1 MKGIKVINPDLVVV
15 TGPLSPFRDGF
26 AAWLEAAGY
35 SRPLCAEHLRVMGG
49 LSRWLGERGETG
61 EALRRP
67 LLAEF
72 LAGRRTARA
81 STGRSMKGMR
91 PLMEYLRGAGAVPPD
106 EPEPPA
112 GPAEEAI
119 AEYASYLHS
128 ERGLAAVT
136 IEREMILIRPFLAG
150 RIRDG
155 LGDLKSLTGAD
166 VQEFVLGRARSSPPA
181 TVQRTGTALRS
192 LLRFLHLRGIT
203 AAPLAGAVPATAN
216 WKLSGLP
223 RHLTR
228 EETAR
233 ILASCDTATVTG
245 RRDRAVLLLLA
256 RMGLRAGEAAGLR
269 LDDIDWRA
277 GEITVRGK
285 GNRHERLP
293 LPADVGEALAAYL
306 RDGRPARARGR
317 EVFAGVRA
325 PHRPLTRGA
334 VTQIAAGAS
343 QRCGLGTVFAH
354 RLRHTAA
361 TGMLSAGA
369 SLDDIGQVLR
379 HREARTTAIYA
390 KVDYDRLRGLARPW
404 PGDAA

>member
-1 MKGIKVINPDLVVV
+1 MVV
-15 TGPLSPFRDGF
+15 TGPLAPFRDGF
-26 AAWLEAAGY
+26 ASWLGTAGY
-35 SRPLCAEHLRVMGG
+35 SRELRAEHLKLMAG
-49 LSRWLGERGETG
+49 LSRRLEERGETSRC
-61 EALRRP
+61 LSRP

-72 LAGRRTARA
+72 VAGRRGAPGK
-81 STGRSMKGMR
+81 TGRSMAGMR
-91 PLMEYLRGAGAVPPD
+91 PLMEYLRGAGAAPPD

-112 GPAEEAI
+112 GPVEEAI
-119 AEYASYLHS
+119 AEYASYLRS

-136 IEREMILIRPFLAG
+136 IERETRLIRPFLAG
-150 RIRDG
+150 RVRDG
-155 LGDLKSLTGAD
+155 LADLETLTAAD
-166 VQEFVLGRARSSPPA
+166 VQAFVLGCARTVPLA
-181 TVQRTGTALRS
+181 AVQRTGTALRS
-192 LLRFLHLRGIT
+192 LLRFLHLQGVT
-203 AAPLAGAVPATAN
+203 AAPLAAAVPTAAN

-223 RHLTR
+223 RHLTQ
-228 EETAR
+228 EEAAR
-233 ILASCDTATVTG
+233 ILDSCDLATVTG

-277 GEITVRGK
+277 GEITVHGK

-306 RDGRPARARGR
+306 RDGRPAQARGR

-334 VTQIAAGAS
+334 VTQIAARAS

-369 SLDDIGQVLR
+369 SLEDIGQVLR
-379 HREARTTAIYA
+379 HREISTTAIYA
-390 KVDYDRLRGLARPW
+390 KVDYGRLRGLARPW

>member
-1 MKGIKVINPDLVVV
+1 MVNPDLVVV

-26 AAWLEAAGY
+26 ASWLETAGY
-35 SRPLCAEHLRVMGG
+35 SRELRAEHLKLMAR
-49 LSRWLGERGETG
+49 LSRRLEERGETG
-61 EALRRP
+61 RCLRRP

-72 LAGRRTARA
+72 LAGRRGAPGK
-81 STGRSMKGMR
+81 TGRSMKGMR
-91 PLMEYLRGAGAVPPD
+91 PLMEYLRGAGAAPPD

-112 GPAEEAI
+112 GHVEEAI
-119 AEYASYLHS
+119 AEYASYLRS

-136 IEREMILIRPFLAG
+136 IERETHLIRPFLAG
-150 RIRDG
+150 RVRDG
-155 LGDLKSLTGAD
+155 LADLETLTAAD
-166 VQEFVLGRARSSPPA
+166 VQAFVLDRARAVPPA
-181 TVQRTGTALRS
+181 AVQRTGTALRS
-192 LLRFLHLRGIT
+192 LLRFLHLQGVT
-203 AAPLAGAVPATAN
+203 ASPLAGAVPTAAN

-223 RHLTR
+223 RHLAQ
-228 EETAR
+228 EEAAR
-233 ILASCDTATVTG
+233 ILDSCDLATVTG

-293 LPADVGEALAAYL
+293 LPADVGEALVAYL
-306 RDGRPARARGR
+306 GDGRPAQARGR

-334 VTQIAAGAS
+334 VTQIAARAS
-343 QRCGLGTVFAH
+343 QRCGLGAVFAH

-369 SLDDIGQVLR
+369 SLEDIGQVLR
-379 HREARTTAIYA
+379 HREISTTAIYA
-390 KVDYDRLRGLARPW
+390 KVDYGRLRGLARPW